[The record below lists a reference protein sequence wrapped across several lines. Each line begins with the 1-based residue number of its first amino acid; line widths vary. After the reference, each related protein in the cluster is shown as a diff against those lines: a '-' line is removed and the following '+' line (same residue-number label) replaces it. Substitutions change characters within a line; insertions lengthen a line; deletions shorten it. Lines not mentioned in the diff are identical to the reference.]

1 MDRYRRVLE
10 RVSRGQSLDAVRERL
25 DLREPAMA
33 AMIESM
39 VRSGH
44 LEEFG
49 CEGDTC
55 SACPFSESCPMGDIQ
70 GPRSYMVTAAG
81 RAYLQDDAQP
91 AD

>member
-1 MDRYRRVLE
+1 MGQYRQVLK
-10 RVSRGQSLDAVRERL
+10 RVSRGQPLDAVRESL
-25 DLREPAMA
+25 ELRQPAME
-33 AMIESM
+33 AMVESM

-49 CEGDTC
+49 CEGDTY

-81 RAYLQDDAQP
+81 REYVQEETQA